1 MSEQTGIRE
10 LRQNASDLVR
20 RASLGEEIV
29 IAVSGYP
36 AAKLVP
42 LSTRQWRTGRDLNA
56 LLSTLGADRE
66 WAAERTDDNSIDHTL
81 SDPWER
87 AER

>member
-1 MSEQTGIRE
+1 MADQVGIRE
-10 LRQNASDLVR
+10 IRQQASDLVR

-42 LSTRQWRTGRDLNA
+42 LSARQWRKGRDLNA
-56 LLSTLGADRE
+56 AFATVSADPA
-66 WAAERTDDNSIDHTL
+66 WAAERRDDEGIDHSA

-87 AER
+87 DQP